1 MKRVAL
7 AALALVVPAA
17 AQHEHCDHDHDPVTP
32 AHAPV
37 SPHHP
42 DLKLPSHDDAW
53 FHFHPFLSAAVAFG
67 GSTSEKNYGLI
78 QGGHAPIDDGFN
90 LQGIEVGALMEL
102 GPYLSMM
109 GVYNTFWDKYDGWD
123 GELEELYATVSLPAG
138 VSVRAGQFFVPFGH
152 ENQTHLH
159 DREFVEPPISVIR
172 LLGEEGLITQGGDIG
187 FIIPGIG
194 EKTVF
199 RFGYGQTR
207 PHSHGMTREQRR
219 EFYEEAL
226 EHAGEDHDDHD
237 EDHDDHDDHGD
248 EDHDDHDHDDHDHGG
263 HSHGFAGNG
272 GIFDM
277 EDAYLDDGYFF
288 ARLESD
294 VAGDYGFN
302 LIGASIAAGQN
313 GFERTTWVVGADAF
327 GTFTVAD
334 RPAWWRT
341 EAFYRYVDAID
352 NNGNPG
358 SFDECGIYAA
368 TGIRFHPS
376 WTCAA
381 RLEWASGDRAAGAE
395 RRWRASTAVTHLS
408 NLAPNA
414 DLHTRLQYS
423 YDDLGGYGNEHSVWL
438 QFVLNIGTGCD
449 GHVH

>member
-1 MKRVAL
+1 MNPMERS
-7 AALALVVPAA
+7 AALVLVLTIPLA
-17 AQHEHCDHDHDPVTP
+17 AQHEHCDHDHEPATP
-32 AHAPV
+32 AHAGAE

-42 DLKLPSHDDAW
+42 DLKLPTHDDAW

-67 GSTSEKNYGLI
+67 GSTSEKNFGLI
-78 QGGHAPIDDGFN
+78 QGGHAPVDDGFN
-90 LQGIEVGALMEL
+90 FQGLEVGALVEL
-102 GPYLSMM
+102 GEYFSLM
-109 GVYNTFWDKYDGWD
+109 GVYNTFWDSFDGWD
-123 GELEELYATVSLPAG
+123 GELEELYGTVSLPSG
-138 VSVRAGQFFVPFGH
+138 ISIRGGQFFVPFGH

-172 LLGEEGLITQGGDIG
+172 LLGEDGLITQGGDIG
-187 FIIPGIG
+187 FLIPGVG
-194 EKTVF
+194 ERTIF

-207 PHSHGMTREQRR
+207 PHQHGMTREQRR
-219 EFYEEAL
+219 EFYEEGL
-226 EHAGEDHDDHD
+226 EHAGEDHDDDHD
-237 EDHDDHDDHGD
+237 DDHGDDDDHDDHDEEGHS
-248 EDHDDHDHDDHDHGG
+248 

-272 GIFDM
+272 GIFDT
-277 EDAYLDDGYFF
+277 EEAYLDDGYFF
-288 ARLESD
+288 VRLESD
-294 VAGDYGFN
+294 IAKSHGFN
-302 LIGASIAAGQN
+302 QIGLSMAAGQN
-313 GFERTTWVVGADAF
+313 GFERTTWVAGADLF
-327 GTFTVAD
+327 GTFEFAG

-352 NNGNPG
+352 NNGNLG

-395 RRWRASTAVTHLS
+395 RRWRASTGVTHLS
-408 NLAPNA
+408 NLATNA

-449 GHVH
+449 GHAH